1 MLTTRTREGVPPQ
14 IIVSTTVANC
24 VAIQARPPLAWR
36 FLHQLPQSRP
46 LRDAVS
52 NHHSVGQPWRLELS
66 QFKTL
71 QALEINLFI
80 YPGGT
85 LALCRMFA
93 FAAPCLKGKLSEVG
107 LLLLFGADP
116 ATDCDVLDE
125 SDEDGD
131 KCKEFPLS
139 KRSTTRLWRCF

>member
-1 MLTTRTREGVPPQ
+1 
-14 IIVSTTVANC
+14 
-24 VAIQARPPLAWR
+24 
-36 FLHQLPQSRP
+36 
-46 LRDAVS
+46 
-52 NHHSVGQPWRLELS
+52 
-66 QFKTL
+66 
-71 QALEINLFI
+71 
-80 YPGGT
+80 
-85 LALCRMFA
+85 MFA

-139 KRSTTRLWRCF
+139 KKHDAIVEMLLGLACVNVNQATSGWDSQG